1 VESTPGVEVLEV
13 LSRLPG
19 GLLGAGVLLGA
30 VSTVVLLLVARP
42 LAWRLFAFDERI
54 RRTRAQVK
62 SAEVRLGH
70 LTETLAPLFEE
81 FPVDVQKPGTTTV
94 FLGAPID
101 YVHFDPDEGVTLIE
115 IKSAEAKL
123 SPKQRSLRQQVE
135 RGGVFWRTL
144 TID

>member
-1 VESTPGVEVLEV
+1 MF
-13 LSRLPG
+13 
-19 GLLGAGVLLGA
+19 LGA
-30 VSTVVLLLVARP
+30 VGAVALLLLVRP

-54 RRTRAQVK
+54 RQTRAQVK

-81 FPVDVQKPGTTTV
+81 FPVDVKKPGTTTV
-94 FLGAPID
+94 FMGAPID
-101 YVHFDPDEGVTLIE
+101 YVHFDPDLGVTLIE

-123 SPKQRSLRQQVE
+123 SPKQRALRQKVE
-135 RGGVFWRTL
+135 KGRVFWRTL